1 MLPRWLAL
9 CSFVLVSAGAC
20 EVAVDPAPRP
30 TSTVVA
36 VPSPQTI
43 VLCSPPYPSGPPSV
57 ETVFCADPATLQSVP
72 LLRVVDGDT
81 IHVEIDGRDETVR
94 FYGIDTPGRGDPCF
108 AEATTRTSELV
119 GSRALLLPDARER
132 DRYGRLLR
140 YVYTGDGL
148 SVDASLIAEGLARAW
163 RDDGALRDPLVVLE
177 DLARAYHRGCLWAAP

>member
-43 VLCSPPYPSGPPSV
+43 VLCSPPYPFGPPSV
-57 ETVFCADPATLQSVP
+57 ETVFCTDPATLQPAP

-94 FYGIDTPGRGDPCF
+94 FYGIDTPERGDPCF
-108 AEATTRTSELV
+108 AEATARTEGELEKSQRDAEEEAKKILSQSEKEVKALK
-119 GSRALLLPDARER
+119 SRIDKVFDAA
-132 DRYGRLLR
+132 
-140 YVYTGDGL
+140 VQK
-148 SVDASLIAEGLARAW
+148 VVEGLL
-163 RDDGALRDPLVVLE
+163 GA
-177 DLARAYHRGCLWAAP
+177 